1 MQRHYRDKNIPV
13 SAGASSGILRWP
25 RKLDSGDELSLIM
38 LVDKLRSAA
47 DFGNLSEI
55 PEEYFENLSRNSPE
69 SVLKLIGKIISV
81 LLLRLNVPRE
91 EAAEFTDRIERRD
104 FTVLFENFEAY
115 DVQET
120 RRISRAEGK
129 AEGKAEA
136 ILELL
141 SDLGKIPETVKED
154 ILQEKDL
161 SLLTK
166 WLKTAARAESVEQFL
181 EVMELGNP
189 SE

>member
-1 MQRHYRDKNIPV
+1 
-13 SAGASSGILRWP
+13 
-25 RKLDSGDELSLIM
+25 M

-141 SDLGKIPETVKED
+141 ED
-154 ILQEKDL
+154 IGNVSDELKERIMKEKNL
-161 SLLTK
+161 EILRK
-166 WLKTAARAESVEQFL
+166 WHKAAARAENLEQFL
-181 EVMELGNP
+181 EK
-189 SE
+189 SEIKI

>member
-1 MQRHYRDKNIPV
+1 M
-13 SAGASSGILRWP
+13 
-25 RKLDSGDELSLIM
+25 
-38 LVDKLRSAA
+38 
-47 DFGNLSEI
+47 
-55 PEEYFENLSRNSPE
+55 
-69 SVLKLIGKIISV
+69 
-81 LLLRLNVPRE
+81 
-91 EAAEFTDRIERRD
+91 
-104 FTVLFENFEAY
+104 LFESFEAY

-120 RRISRAEGK
+120 RRISR

-189 SE
+189 AE

>member
-1 MQRHYRDKNIPV
+1 M
-13 SAGASSGILRWP
+13 
-25 RKLDSGDELSLIM
+25 
-38 LVDKLRSAA
+38 
-47 DFGNLSEI
+47 
-55 PEEYFENLSRNSPE
+55 
-69 SVLKLIGKIISV
+69 
-81 LLLRLNVPRE
+81 
-91 EAAEFTDRIERRD
+91 
-104 FTVLFENFEAY
+104 LFENFEAY

-181 EVMELGNP
+181 QVMELGNP
-189 SE
+189 AE

>member
-1 MQRHYRDKNIPV
+1 MCRRPDGSAEQREK
-13 SAGASSGILRWP
+13 
-25 RKLDSGDELSLIM
+25 
-38 LVDKLRSAA
+38 
-47 DFGNLSEI
+47 
-55 PEEYFENLSRNSPE
+55 
-69 SVLKLIGKIISV
+69 
-81 LLLRLNVPRE
+81 
-91 EAAEFTDRIERRD
+91 
-104 FTVLFENFEAY
+104 
-115 DVQET
+115 
-120 RRISRAEGK
+120 RISRAEGK

-181 EVMELGNP
+181 EAMELGNP
-189 SE
+189 AE

>member
-1 MQRHYRDKNIPV
+1 M
-13 SAGASSGILRWP
+13 
-25 RKLDSGDELSLIM
+25 
-38 LVDKLRSAA
+38 
-47 DFGNLSEI
+47 
-55 PEEYFENLSRNSPE
+55 
-69 SVLKLIGKIISV
+69 
-81 LLLRLNVPRE
+81 
-91 EAAEFTDRIERRD
+91 
-104 FTVLFENFEAY
+104 LFENFEAY

-120 RRISRAEGK
+120 RRISR

-161 SLLTK
+161 SLLSK

-181 EVMELGNP
+181 EAMELGNP
-189 SE
+189 AE